1 MSNQGPGWPGGPQG
15 FGPPGAPQ
23 QGYGQAP
30 QGYDPAQQQQQGYG
44 QPQQPQQGYGQPQQG
59 YDPAQQQQQQQQGY
73 GQPQQPQQG
82 YGQPQQGTIRPSSS
96 RQQWPGRQMQQYGQQ
111 QAMGAGGGSVLGV
124 PLQPGERVIYFYKP
138 SYTGDKVGLWVLFA
152 FTFWILIGFIFLY
165 MVLTFDAKNPKAQ
178 VVTNMRVMEISG
190 KGVPTWMALQEAVD
204 LDPER
209 QQVQGGGGLVGAL
222 VSAAATAIADN
233 MANKKSKMD
242 AKYWARTIAINIQ
255 NRNGQKFRIQ
265 TRQPLVIGPF
275 LARCILEPGAA
286 QMAPPS
292 PRILES
298 DSRPLARRAGSRS
311 PLFSSFF
318 CERVAPSFRLAPWR
332 LGQAPTARKAPLPF
346 SEKAAI
352 ASEGLRRQGLST
364 QRRGSVISRTASR
377 GPSRPRPLS
386 FTPPYGMR
394 STR

>member
-59 YDPAQQQQQQQQGY
+59 YDPAQQQQAY
-73 GQPQQPQQG
+73 GQA
-82 YGQPQQGTIRPSSS
+82 
-96 RQQWPGRQMQQYGQQ
+96 QMQQYGQQ

-138 SYTGDKVGLWVLFA
+138 SYTGDKIVLWIVCAL
-152 FTFWILIGFIFLY
+152 TFWFLLGFIFLY
-165 MVLTFDAKNPKAQ
+165 MAITFDAKNPKAQ

-190 KGVPTWMALQEAVD
+190 KGVPMWMALAEAVD
-204 LDPER
+204 LEPER
-209 QQVQGGGGLVGAL
+209 QKVQGGGGLLGAL
-222 VSAAATAIADN
+222 VSAAATAIADSI
-233 MANKKSKMD
+233 ANKKSKMEP
-242 AKYWARTIAINIQ
+242 KYWTRGIAVNIQ

-286 QMAPPS
+286 QMAPGVPAD
-292 PRILES
+292 L
-298 DSRPLARRAGSRS
+298 
-311 PLFSSFF
+311 
-318 CERVAPSFRLAPWR
+318 
-332 LGQAPTARKAPLPF
+332 
-346 SEKAAI
+346 
-352 ASEGLRRQGLST
+352 
-364 QRRGSVISRTASR
+364 
-377 GPSRPRPLS
+377 
-386 FTPPYGMR
+386 
-394 STR
+394 